1 MTGGLLVIVPVRG
14 RPASAPRFAEAF
26 GATAREADLLMVLD
40 DDDGS
45 YDGML
50 PGLGV
55 RAVTYPRM
63 PTAPK
68 INRAA
73 ADHGAGYGAV
83 MFMGDDNMP
92 RTPGW
97 DQVMM
102 AALEGHG
109 GTGIVY
115 ANDLLRND
123 LPCSALISADII
135 AALGWMA
142 LPVVSHFYID
152 NAWADLASSTGC
164 LTYLPGVIIEH
175 LHPCAGKAPYEGLYS
190 EARELYWDA
199 DEAAYHQW
207 RAQQME
213 ADVAKVRALLP

>member
-45 YDGML
+45 YDGMF

-73 ADHGAGYGAV
+73 AGHGAGYGAV
-83 MFMGDDNMP
+83 MFMGDDNLP

-97 DQVMM
+97 DQAMM
-102 AALEGHG
+102 AALAEMG

-115 ANDLLRND
+115 CNDLLRND

-152 NAWADLASSTGC
+152 NAWADLGGGVGR
-164 LTYLPGVIIEH
+164 LKYLPGVVIEH
-175 LHPCAGKAPYEGLYS
+175 LHPCAAKAPYDGLYS

-199 DEAAYHQW
+199 DEKAYHAW
-207 RAQQME
+207 REHRME
-213 ADVAKVRALLP
+213 ADVAVVAALL